1 MKGLQPVLCSTIA
14 RLINSGTDPVKWKL
28 NCVSIQK

>member
-1 MKGLQPVLCSTIA
+1 MKGSQPEPGSTIA
-14 RLINSGTDPVKWKL
+14 RFINSGADHVKWKL